1 MAGFEHAGFLAMS
14 LGCFGLTIA
23 SAIFPWLNTE
33 IIVLS
38 LPALARSPAELAWF
52 VGIAVAGHLVGK
64 CGVYWA
70 ARRGTARPPS
80 QLAPVVARWRMRMEG
95 RPWAPAA
102 CLLLSATTGVPPFYL
117 ITLLAGATR
126 VNFPSYVACGA
137 AGLLVRFGSLA
148 LVPHLVTER
157 LR

>member
-1 MAGFEHAGFLAMS
+1 MAGFEHAGFLGLS
-14 LGCFGLTIA
+14 LGCFGLTFV
-23 SAIFPWLNTE
+23 SAILPWLNTE

-38 LPALARSPAELAWF
+38 LPALARSPAELAWL
-52 VGIAVAGHLVGK
+52 VGVAVSGHLLGK
-64 CGVYWA
+64 CSIYWA
-70 ARRGTARPPS
+70 ARRGTARPMPR
-80 QLAPVVARWRMRMEG
+80 LAPLMARWRTRMEG
-95 RPWAPAA
+95 RPWAPPA
-102 CLLLSATTGVPPFYL
+102 CLLLSATTGIPPFYV

-148 LVPHLVTER
+148 LVPHLVAQR